1 MAAFLISLFAAA
13 AKLLDDPARFV
24 ALFFLA
30 GLTFVRLYRMLFPSQ
45 PPENRVF
52 RWRIIP
58 ALLLFFFSA
67 GLIELAIAHLSFEHS
82 PVRVGFQAEPTLATV
97 VGDVF
102 WMSGSFLLLLGAA
115 TLWNRKWWATLLA
128 LLLGVVLLYSAQLLG
143 GFRLF
148 NEFSLR

>member
-1 MAAFLISLFAAA
+1 
-13 AKLLDDPARFV
+13 
-24 ALFFLA
+24 
-30 GLTFVRLYRMLFPSQ
+30 MLFPSQ

-58 ALLLFFFSA
+58 ALLLFFFNA